1 MKITEKD
8 VGRKVFRRSGEIVT
22 LRCFDDIGAIT
33 EDSTNSVTAYTKDGR
48 YYKDGGVCNLD
59 LVGFVDELETQE
71 CEITTATVEHD
82 EEDDIYITSAWSWPV
97 EEQIE
102 ELDERFVTKV
112 PSIES
117 NAIRLL
123 KQLKAQGIMQLT
135 IVADLGDG
143 KEGEIKVEVY
153 GKN

>member
-1 MKITEKD
+1 MRITEKD
-8 VGRKVFRRSGEIVT
+8 VGRVARLRDGSFVTILRFNPNLEYAVVAATSHGELSYTLNGSYWDSLEDHKLDIVE
-22 LRCFDDIGAIT
+22 LLGP
-33 EDSTNSVTAYTKDGR
+33 TKS
-48 YYKDGGVCNLD
+48 
-59 LVGFVDELETQE
+59 F
-71 CEITTATVEHD
+71 
-82 EEDDIYITSAWSWPV
+82 EEDIEEWSNSCV
-97 EEQIE
+97 EEEDE

>member
-1 MKITEKD
+1 MRITEKD
-8 VGRKVFRRSGEIVT
+8 VGRVARLRDGSFVTILRFNPNLEYAVVAATSHGELSYTLNGSYWDFLGDHPSDIVE
-22 LRCFDDIGAIT
+22 LLGP
-33 EDSTNSVTAYTKDGR
+33 TKS
-48 YYKDGGVCNLD
+48 
-59 LVGFVDELETQE
+59 F
-71 CEITTATVEHD
+71 
-82 EEDDIYITSAWSWPV
+82 EEDIEEWSNSCV
-97 EEQIE
+97 GEEE
-102 ELDERFVTKV
+102 LDDELDERFVTKV

>member
-1 MKITEKD
+1 MRITEKD
-8 VGRKVFRRSGEIVT
+8 IGKKVKR
-22 LRCFDDIGAIT
+22 
-33 EDSTNSVTAYTKDGR
+33 KDGKILTIYTYDENAIPYR
-48 YYKDGGVCNLD
+48 VTTVGEPGEYCWYTDDGSYDQYDECNPFD
-59 LVGFVDELETQE
+59 LVELLDDPTKSF
-71 CEITTATVEHD
+71 
-82 EEDDIYITSAWSWPV
+82 EEDIEEWSNSCV
-97 EEQIE
+97 GEEE
-102 ELDERFVTKV
+102 LDDELDERFVTKV

>member
-8 VGRKVFRRSGEIVT
+8 IGRRVRRRDGKILTIYAYDENVIFYRVITVGEPGEY
-22 LRCFDDIGAIT
+22 CW
-33 EDSTNSVTAYTKDGR
+33 YTDQGSYEVYDK
-48 YYKDGGVCNLD
+48 CNQFD
-59 LVGFVDELETQE
+59 LVEFLPILTT
-71 CEITTATVEHD
+71 TTAKLDDKEWSNSCVE
-82 EEDDIYITSAWSWPV
+82 EED
-97 EEQIE
+97 E

-123 KQLKAQGIMQLT
+123 KQLKRQGITELS

-143 KEGEIKVEVY
+143 KRGEIRMEIY
-153 GKN
+153 NHGKS